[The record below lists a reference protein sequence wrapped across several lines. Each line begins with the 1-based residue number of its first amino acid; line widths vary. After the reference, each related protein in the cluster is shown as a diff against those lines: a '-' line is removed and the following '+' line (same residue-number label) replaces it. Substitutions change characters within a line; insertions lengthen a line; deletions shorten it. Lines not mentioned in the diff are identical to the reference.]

1 MSSAANA
8 QGVTPAAPKS
18 FGRQLHEAAG
28 EWWQTD
34 FPNWIYVFKMV
45 LAGLLALG
53 IGYALDLESPRSG
66 LITVFIVMQPQSGMI
81 LAKSFYRVIGT
92 FIGSVAVVVFVGLFA
107 QTPELFLLATALW
120 IGLCTFGS
128 AHNRNFR
135 SYGFVLSGYTVAL
148 IGIPAALNPAL
159 TFDSVMTRATE
170 ITVGIVCAGVVSAL
184 VFPQASAPGLVR
196 IIRGRFTAFVDLIGS
211 TLGGTADRK
220 ALEATNARFVGDIIG
235 LEALRSSAIFEDP
248 EIRLRSGRL
257 TRMNSEFMALSTRVH
272 ALHQLMN
279 RLHDS
284 RNPSAQLVI
293 DAISPYFREVQPL
306 LTRSGGE
313 PVMTATDAADA
324 ALKLETYKQELPRR
338 MRATRSEHAQALDD
352 DAILDFDTASELLYR
367 VIEELHAYTLTY
379 ASLVQRRHERE
390 QWEHAYSPKTSMVT
404 ASIAGARAAIT
415 LIGLSTFWILSGWP
429 SGDVAS
435 LNAAAFCAITSAA
448 PDPAKATRTVT
459 MGVAL
464 AVVLGYFYTFHI
476 VPQLDGFWML
486 AAALTPVLML
496 AVLLTTKP
504 TLAGYGLGICIFF
517 PFVAVPDN
525 LAHFNAAG
533 YLNECIALMVSLVVT
548 TVAFMLLLPPTT
560 NWTVRHLEKL
570 LRKQVVQACF
580 GKLAHLALQFESG
593 TRDLMHQITMVTGS
607 RPALR
612 KDAFGWMFATLEIGH
627 AVIELRTELHG
638 IRSGN
643 PGLLPPSAYA
653 ALDRLRETLPALF
666 EQPTPAT
673 LAAVLDANNR
683 AIAEVQFAIGP
694 QYRERS
700 ERHRLQRTLSYL
712 HFIRTALLD
721 PQSPLQPMHQHQ
733 SVGASTSSASNSGA
747 NHAA

>member
-1 MSSAANA
+1 MSTSATSATSA
-8 QGVTPAAPKS
+8 TATTPAPQS
-18 FGRQLHEAAG
+18 FGRQLHDAAAD
-28 EWWQTD
+28 WWQTD

-45 LAGLLALG
+45 FAGLLALG

-92 FIGSVAVVVFVGLFA
+92 LVGSAAVVVFVGLFA
-107 QTPELFLLATALW
+107 QTPELFLLATACW
-120 IGLCTFGS
+120 IGLCTVGS

-159 TFDSVMTRATE
+159 TFDSVMTRVTE

-196 IIRGRFTAFVDLIGS
+196 IIRGRFTAFVDLIGN
-211 TLGGTADRK
+211 TLGGSADRK

-313 PVMTATDAADA
+313 PVMTAIDAADA
-324 ALKLETYKQELPRR
+324 ALKLESYKQELPRR
-338 MRATRSEHAQALDD
+338 VRATRDAHTRSQELDD
-352 DAILDFDTASELLYR
+352 DAVLDFDTASELLYR

-390 QWEHAYSPKTSMVT
+390 QWEHVYAPKTSMVT

-429 SGDVAS
+429 SGDVAA

-533 YLNECIALMVSLVVT
+533 YLNESIALMLSLVVT
-548 TVAFMLLLPPTT
+548 TVAFMVLLPPTT
-560 NWTVRHLEKL
+560 NWTVRHLEKQ

-593 TRDLMHQITMVTGS
+593 TRDLMHQITMLTGS

-627 AVIELRTELHG
+627 AIIELRTELHG

-643 PGLLPPSAYA
+643 PGLLSPAAYA
-653 ALDRLRETLPALF
+653 ALDRLREALPALF
-666 EQPTPAT
+666 SQPTPAT

-683 AIAEVQFAIGP
+683 TIAEVQQAIGP
-694 QYRERS
+694 HYRERS

-721 PQSPLQPMHQHQ
+721 PQSPLQPMHQ
-733 SVGASTSSASNSGA
+733 SDNAATSSGA